1 MVGAGGPSLDP
12 RPRHAEGMRVRD
24 FYDDPDRADSDEVD
38 FGSQW
43 RTQGDGPWKVVWLAA
58 TGEIAA
64 FNSGRSGGAVMPGRG
79 LGLGALLGGGGPDEV
94 VILGAHPD
102 LDTVRAGLTG
112 WQDHMAEDNGLAW
125 LAERIDEL
133 PEPEPEPPESE
144 PEPEAEADG
153 EKLVFVFGRK
163 PGLSFDEFARHY
175 LDVHAPLG
183 LRVTRAMQRY
193 VVNLADVDGPP
204 QPFPVDAI
212 TEIWTPSADDFFDPS
227 RAFTSPED
235 GNALLADHAT
245 FIGPMHAYEVEERVV
260 TDGPSTD
267 VKYVALA
274 PAPVT
279 TEATRHVENRVV
291 RTLTPDAPPVDVFTL
306 LHFPDRDAAL
316 AYAGTTSGFF
326 VTEHVQKA

>member
-12 RPRHAEGMRVRD
+12 RPRHAGAMRVRD

-38 FGSQW
+38 LGSQW

-102 LDTVRAGLTG
+102 LDAVRAGLTG

-125 LAERIDEL
+125 LAQRIDEL
-133 PEPEPEPPESE
+133 PEPEPELPE
-144 PEPEAEADG
+144 PEPEAEADD
-153 EKLVFVFGRK
+153 EKLVFLFGRT
-163 PGLSFDEFARHY
+163 PGLSFDEFAEHY

-212 TEIWTPSADDFFDPS
+212 TEIWTPSADEFFDPS

-245 FIGPMHAYEVEERVV
+245 FIGPMHAYVVEERIV
-260 TDGPSTD
+260 TGGASTE
-267 VKYVALA
+267 VKYVVPDRARE
-274 PAPVT
+274 PANV
-279 TEATRHVENRVV
+279 TRHVENRVV
-291 RTLTPDAPPVDVFTL
+291 RTLTPDAPTVDVFTL
-306 LHFPDRDAAL
+306 LHFADRDAAL
-316 AYAGTTSGFF
+316 AYAATAPGFL